1 MDAQSENAKRRNH
14 VWLQAD
20 AGQFEDFKKRVERDT
35 RASDCPHARDIQS
48 NVPIYAGEDV
58 RAGAADTNAK
68 LDLMAE
74 WNAVFDQ
81 GPGIIVI
88 KDAMPDLSVVD
99 AATALFERI
108 IDAEKQAGSGGG
120 DHFAKP
126 GANDRVWNA
135 AEKHC
140 VADPENF
147 AQYYASDAIAMAAR
161 AWLGRGYQI
170 TAQVNRVNPGGAA
183 QTAHRDYH
191 LGFMTAEQLATYP
204 RQAHAMSPWL
214 TLQGAVAHCDMPV
227 ETGPTML
234 LPYSQTFFEG
244 YVAFNR
250 PEYQD
255 YFAKNHVQLPL
266 EKGDA
271 LFFNPA
277 TMHGAGTNRTTNVQ
291 RMANLLQ
298 IGSAFGRSIESV
310 NRSKMALTLYPVLL
324 DALNTGKITPR
335 AAQNAVAA
343 AAEGYAFPTNLDLDP
358 PAEGSLVPLSQAEQM
373 DAALSARKPFA
384 AFEDMVRK
392 QDAKRQP

>member
-1 MDAQSENAKRRNH
+1 MDARSLSATRRSA
-14 VWLQAD
+14 VWLGEG
-20 AGQFEDFKKRVERDT
+20 AGDFEAFKSLVGQET
-35 RASDCPHARDIQS
+35 TASDWPHACDIQK

-58 RAGAADTNAK
+58 RRAAADETSK

-81 GPGIIVI
+81 GPGIVVI
-88 KDAMPDLSVVD
+88 KNAMPDLSVVD
-99 AATALFERI
+99 AATDLFTRI
-108 IDAEKQAGSGGG
+108 IDAEKATGSGGG

-140 VADPENF
+140 IADPENF
-147 AQYYASDAIAMAAR
+147 ARYYASDAIALAAR
-161 AWLGRGYQI
+161 AWLGRGYQV

-191 LGFMTAEQLATYP
+191 LGFMTPAQLATYP

-227 ETGPTML
+227 ESGPTML
-234 LPYSQTFFEG
+234 LPYSQAFFEG

-250 PEYQD
+250 PEFQE
-255 YFAKNHVQLPL
+255 YFADHHIQLPL
-266 EKGDA
+266 KKGDA

-277 TMHGAGTNRTTNVQ
+277 TMHGAGTNRTSDVQ

-298 IGSAFGRSIESV
+298 IGSAFGRSIEAV
-310 NRSKMALTLYPVLL
+310 NRSKMAVTLYPVLL
-324 DALNTGKITPR
+324 AALDSGEIC
-335 AAQNAVAA
+335 AQDAQNAVAA
-343 AAEGYAFPTNLDLDP
+343 AAEGYAFPTNLDRDP

-373 DAALSARKPFA
+373 DAALAARRPAEEFK
-384 AFEDMVRK
+384 EMVRI